1 MRIAVGADHAGVPL
15 KRTLLALLEAEG
27 HETLDLGSDGPEPV
41 DYPDFARA
49 VGEAVARG
57 EAERG
62 LLVCGSG
69 IGTSM
74 AANKIPGVRA
84 ALSHDTY
91 SARQG
96 VEHDDVNVLCLG
108 ARVIGPELAAEIV
121 RAWLGARFSGE
132 ERHVRRLG
140 KLRAIEAQYCR
151 GE

>member
-15 KRTLLALLEAEG
+15 KRDLLVLLEAEG

-69 IGTSM
+69 IGTSV

-84 ALSHDTY
+84 GLSHDTY

-140 KLRAIEAQYCR
+140 KLRAIEVQYCR

>member
-15 KRTLLALLEAEG
+15 KRDLLALLEAEG

-69 IGTSM
+69 IGTSV

-140 KLRAIEAQYCR
+140 KLRAIEVQYCR